1 MLTAV
6 LKFNHIGFY
15 PKMNY
20 YYYYFQRVETEQLFG
35 AKRRKYLYLL
45 VLRLH
50 TRLYLYSCPL
60 GLIMFRLSL
69 LHEHLRLYVN
79 MSRT

>member
-6 LKFNHIGFY
+6 LKFNPIGFY

-35 AKRRKYLYLL
+35 AKRRKDLYLL
-45 VLRLH
+45 VLGYTH
-50 TRLYLYSCPL
+50 VSIYTRVHL
-60 GLIMFRLSL
+60 G
-69 LHEHLRLYVN
+69 
-79 MSRT
+79 